1 MKRSAVIF
9 FLLSMAIAISGC
21 ATMSD
26 ISSSVSTTVTSI
38 TSNVD
43 PNLVAKVP
51 GDKRGDF
58 PKAEFAVR
66 VADEKLKLAKM
77 KTELAAKQ
85 KKQAD
90 YEEDLVAIGLKDAN
104 LDYDI
109 VKMAA
114 VDAAGLGKKEEN
126 IKATTKL
133 KLKKVDLEGD
143 RIKAEGN
150 ITTVKQQ
157 ITDLA
162 ARIKAQEEQIAGLTA
177 GKAKPEKE
185 GGAAVEKAKAAEEKR
200 GDDKVAA
207 PAAVPAPATPPAPAE
222 KAK

>member
-1 MKRSAVIF
+1 MKRTGIIF
-9 FLLSMAIAISGC
+9 FLLSMALALAGC

-51 GDKRGDF
+51 ADKRGDF

-66 VADEKLKLAKM
+66 VAGEKLKLAEM

-90 YEEDLVAIGLKDAN
+90 YEEDLVEIGLKDAN

-109 VKMAA
+109 VKMTA
-114 VDAAGLGKKEEN
+114 VDAAGLGKKEDN
-126 IKATTKL
+126 IKAMTKL

-157 ITDLA
+157 MKDLA
-162 ARIKAQEEQIAGLTA
+162 ARIKAQEEQVEGLTA

-185 GGAAVEKAKAAEEKR
+185 AGAAAEKPKATEEKPKGDKAA
-200 GDDKVAA
+200 A
-207 PAAVPAPATPPAPAE
+207 PVPATPPAPAE